1 MNILGLFDGI
11 SCGQLALQRAG
22 IHYDNYYA
30 SEIDKYA
37 IKVTQHHFPSTVQ
50 LGDVTQLSAKDLPQI
65 DLLCGGFPCQSFSSA
80 GKGLG
85 FDDPRGQLFWHT
97 VRLLKELQP
106 KYFFFENVVMS
117 KANQA
122 IITEALGVDCV
133 EIDSALLTAQHRRRL
148 YWTNIP
154 FSKTIEDKGVVIADI
169 LDTNPDPSC
178 YLSAKGIK
186 RTTNSAYAKKLV
198 TKHTEKTG
206 TLLAGYYKIGGG
218 HYYVQDDK
226 GIRMF
231 TPTECE
237 KLQSLPPQYTS
248 MLSKTQRYKSIGNG
262 WTVDIITHIFKGL
275 ANT

>member
-11 SCGQLALQRAG
+11 SCGQIALQRAG
-22 IHYDNYYA
+22 VQYDNYYA
-30 SEIDKYA
+30 SEIDPHA

-50 LGDVTQLSAKDLPQI
+50 LGDVTQISGADLPQI
-65 DLLCGGFPCQSFSSA
+65 DLLCGGSPCQGMSSA
-80 GKGLG
+80 GKRLGLE
-85 FDDPRGQLFWHT
+85 DPRSKLFWEF
-97 VRLLKELQP
+97 VRLLKETKP
-106 KYFFFENVVMS
+106 RYFLLENVVMT
-117 KANQA
+117 KADQA
-122 IITEALGVDCV
+122 IITEALCVEAV
-133 EIDSALLTAQHRRRL
+133 EIDSAALTAQHRRRL

-169 LDTNPDPSC
+169 LDSEPDPSC

-186 RTTNSAYAKKLV
+186 RTTNSAYAKKLI
-198 TKHTEKTG
+198 TKDTEKTG

-248 MLSKTQRYKSIGNG
+248 LLSRSQRYKSIGNG
-262 WTVDIITHIFKGL
+262 WTVDIIAHIFRGL
-275 ANT
+275 L

>member
-1 MNILGLFDGI
+1 MNILSLFDGL
-11 SCGQLALQRAG
+11 SCAQIALQRAG
-22 IHYDNYYA
+22 IQYDNYYA

-50 LGDVTQLSAKDLPQI
+50 LGDVQNIKAVDLPQI

-85 FDDPRGQLFWHT
+85 FNDPRGQLFWHT

-106 KYFFFENVVMS
+106 RYFLFENVIMS
-117 KANQA
+117 KVNRDV
-122 IITEALGVDCV
+122 ITEALGVDCI
-133 EIDSALLTAQHRRRL
+133 EIDSAVLTAQHRRRL

-154 FSKTIEDKGVVIADI
+154 FSKTIENKGVVIADI
-169 LDTNPDPSC
+169 LNSEPDPSC
-178 YLSAKGIK
+178 YLSVKGIA
-186 RTTNSAYAKKLV
+186 RITNSAYVKKLV
-198 TKHTEKTG
+198 TKDTEKTG
-206 TLLAGYYKIGGG
+206 TLLSGYYKIGGG

-237 KLQSLPPQYTS
+237 KLQTLDVGYTS
-248 MLSKTQRYKSIGNG
+248 IISKTQRYKSIGNS
-262 WTVDIITHIFKGL
+262 WTVDVIAHIFKGL
-275 ANT
+275 L